1 MEGLLD
7 MNGVVYSKVSVKSV
21 YIASVAITFQVDLPE
36 GDQSQNIFM
45 FNSFVG
51 DPEIFSSFSDYSVME
66 GSRGLVDITVAGRKD
81 RLHM

>member
-36 GDQSQNIFM
+36 GDQSQNISK

-51 DPEIFSSFSDYSVME
+51 DPESFSSFSDYSVME
-66 GSRGLVDITVAGRKD
+66 GSRGLVDITVAGTMN
-81 RLHM
+81 RLNV